1 MRGAIIA
8 VAVLLY
14 AAAFAVFGAASR
26 LPAPPAPTLIA
37 SPSPSAP
44 LSASLPPASAPSPA
58 AAPPAGAEAEQL
70 RLAMQ
75 ELAREQAANRE
86 LVAELRTT
94 VTQLESQLERGRETS
109 PAVRRAGRTLALLG
123 GSLFAPGR
131 VELTPAAREVVER
144 LLPDILSEPG
154 VIVSV
159 EGHTDSQPVREL
171 SDKPF
176 KDNADL
182 SLFRARAVAA
192 VLRDGGVPE
201 RNLLTKGWGDARPL
215 DTNDSAE
222 GRERNRRVEIR
233 LLSPASGN

>member
-26 LPAPPAPTLIA
+26 LPPPSAPTLIP
-37 SPSPSAP
+37 SPSPSASP
-44 LSASLPPASAPSPA
+44 SLPPASP
-58 AAPPAGAEAEQL
+58 APPTAPATASAEAEQL

-94 VTQLESQLERGRETS
+94 VTQLESQLGRGREAS
-109 PAVRRAGRTLALLG
+109 PPVKSAGRTLAWLG
-123 GSLFAPGR
+123 GSLFAPGQ
-131 VELTPAAREVVER
+131 VELTPAARDVVNR
-144 LLPDILSEPG
+144 LLPDILAEPG
-154 VIVSV
+154 VVVSV

-176 KDNADL
+176 KDNANL
-182 SLFRARAVAA
+182 SLLRARAVAA
-192 VLRDGGVPE
+192 ALREGGVPE
-201 RNLLTKGWGDARPL
+201 RNLLTKGWGDTRPV
-215 DTNDSAE
+215 DTNDSAD